1 MNYLFDNY
9 PDGYEGDYD
18 LNTHYY
24 VDNGGGFELVFDP
37 DYTTDPDAPLSVD
50 AFLDFFRN
58 MGLNFTGLE
67 ESLFTQLGRV
77 SLVGNADGSYT
88 LTVGEWETVF
98 EIGLSTEEEMYAE

>member
-1 MNYLFDNY
+1 MPHPGMRRSEEYAARL
-9 PDGYEGDYD
+9 
-18 LNTHYY
+18 
-24 VDNGGGFELVFDP
+24 
-37 DYTTDPDAPLSVD
+37 
-50 AFLDFFRN
+50 FLDFFRN